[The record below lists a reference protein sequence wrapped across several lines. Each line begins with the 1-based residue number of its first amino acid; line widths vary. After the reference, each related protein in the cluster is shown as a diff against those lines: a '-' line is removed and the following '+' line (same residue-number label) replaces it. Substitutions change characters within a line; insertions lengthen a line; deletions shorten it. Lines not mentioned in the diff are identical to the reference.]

1 MKQLLAFILLMA
13 AAVSSCKKND
23 NTQVL
28 KLNGTYAG
36 TFQRKVSG
44 TGVVSNVSLSFNEAA
59 WNGQSSIVKYPAL
72 NYGSFIINGSKIN
85 FKNESA
91 WTAEFD
97 WSLILNGDYDI
108 AVSGNKITISKSYA
122 TGMMDVYTLTKQ

>member
-1 MKQLLAFILLMA
+1 MKQLFAFVLVLA

-23 NTQVL
+23 NNQAA
-28 KLNGTYAG
+28 KLSGTYAG

-44 TGVVSNVSLSFNEAA
+44 TGAVSNVSLSFSAEA
-59 WNGQSSIVKYPAL
+59 WSGESQTVKYPAL
-72 NYGSFIINGSKIN
+72 SHGTFSTSGNKVT
-85 FKNESA
+85 FKNESV

-108 AVSGNKITISKSYA
+108 NLFGNTVTITKTYDN
-122 TGMMDVYTLTKQ
+122 GMLDIYTLVKH

>member
-1 MKQLLAFILLMA
+1 MKQLFAFVLLLAT
-13 AAVSSCKKND
+13 AVSSCKKND
-23 NTQVL
+23 NNPVA

-44 TGVVSNVSLSFNEAA
+44 TGAVSNVNLSFSDNA
-59 WNGQSSIVKYPAL
+59 WNGESQMAKYPAL
-72 NYGSFIINGSKIN
+72 SHGTFSIAGNKIN
-85 FKNESA
+85 FKNESV

-108 AVSGNKITISKSYA
+108 NTSGNTITITKTYSN
-122 TGMMDVYTLTKQ
+122 GMLDIYKLVKQ